1 MLIGTVMKT
10 IHEEEYNIF
19 IKNIQKEREDTNRF
33 VKILFAIVI
42 AICLAAIVVL
52 FFAEKESVVEG
63 IFGADSE
70 ITKKL
75 AVYSESQE
83 NRKPAPTLSLMPRRQ
98 NILLLG
104 VDTNIDGIDAWRG
117 TRSDTMIL
125 VNIDSKSKTVNA
137 LTIPRD
143 CKVILP
149 GNHGIQK
156 INSAHAI
163 GGIDMVKKTIREML
177 GVKVDKYIIINDET
191 VKQFVDA
198 LGGVPIYVEKRMYYH
213 DYSAKLH
220 IDLQKG
226 EQVLNGTQA
235 VGYLRYRKDGLGD
248 IGRGHRQQW
257 FLKHLMKK
265 LKSPATIAKLP
276 ELINVF
282 HENVKTDMSIF
293 ELTQL
298 ANYVRGVDENH
309 LEIALLPGAPNQK
322 GYISYWII
330 DPVKTQEVINRLIYR
345 DVDPSDYADLT
356 AGLMFETKRA
366 EDAKIIKAGLEEMG
380 YKVNTM
386 ELEYLPHTQFVANSN
401 KVSTEF
407 FDYVRKKLPQIRNC
421 EYIFDPSRN
430 YSVNSDFTIVLG
442 EK

>member
-1 MLIGTVMKT
+1 MLNGIVMRT

-19 IKNIQKEREDTNRF
+19 LKNIQKERDDTSRF
-33 VKILFAIVI
+33 VKILFAVVV
-42 AICLAAIVVL
+42 AVCFAAIIVL

-63 IFGADSE
+63 IFGEDSI

-75 AVYSESQE
+75 AIYSETQE
-83 NRKPAPTLSLMPRRQ
+83 HKKSPASLTLIPRRQ

-104 VDTNIDGIDAWRG
+104 IDTNIDGTDMWRG

-125 VNIDSKSKTVNA
+125 INIDSKSKTINA

-149 GNHGIQK
+149 GNNGIQK

-191 VKQFVDA
+191 VKQLVDA
-198 LGGVPIYVEKRMYYH
+198 IGGIPIYVEKRMYYH
-213 DYSAKLH
+213 DHSAKLH

-257 FLKHLMKK
+257 FLKHFMKK
-265 LKSPATIAKLP
+265 LKNPSTIAKIP
-276 ELINVF
+276 ELVNVF
-282 HENVKTDMSIF
+282 HEYVKTDLTIF

-298 ANYVRGVDENH
+298 ANYARSIDENH
-309 LEIALLPGAPNQK
+309 LEIALLPGAPNQR

-330 DPVKTQEVINRLIYR
+330 DPIKTQEVINRLIYR
-345 DVDPSDYADLT
+345 DTTPSDYANLT
-356 AGLMFETKRA
+356 AGIMFETKRS
-366 EDAKIIKAGLEEMG
+366 EDAKLIKEGLEEMG

-386 ELEYLPHTQFVANSN
+386 ELGYLPHTQFIANNN

-407 FDYVRKKLPQIRNC
+407 FDYVRKKLPQIKNC
-421 EYIFDPSRN
+421 EYIFDPTRN

-442 EK
+442 EI

>member
-1 MLIGTVMKT
+1 MKT

-19 IKNIQKEREDTNRF
+19 LKNIQKEREDTSNF
-33 VKILFAIVI
+33 VKILFAIV
-42 AICLAAIVVL
+42 AAVCLAAIFVL
-52 FFAEKESVVEG
+52 YFAEKDAVIENIFGTESV
-63 IFGADSE
+63 
-70 ITKKL
+70 ITKRL
-75 AVYSESQE
+75 ADYSTAQDNKRHS
-83 NRKPAPTLSLMPRRQ
+83 TLSFMPKRQ

-104 VDTNIDGIDAWRG
+104 VDTNVDGVDQWRG

-125 VNIDSKSKTVNA
+125 VNIDSRSTTVNA

-149 GNHGIQK
+149 GNNGIQK

-163 GGIDMVKKTIREML
+163 GGIDMVKKTLREML
-177 GVKVDKYIIINDET
+177 GVKVDKYIIVNDET
-191 VKQFVDA
+191 VKQVVDA
-198 LGGVPIYVEKRMYYH
+198 IGGVPIHVERKMKYH
-213 DYSAKLH
+213 DYTAKLH
-220 IDLQKG
+220 IDLEKG
-226 EQVLNGTQA
+226 DQVLNGTQA

-248 IGRGHRQQW
+248 IGRTHRQQW
-257 FLKHLMKK
+257 FLKHFMKK

-276 ELINVF
+276 ELITVF
-282 HENVKTDMSIF
+282 HNYVKTDMSII

-298 ANYVRGVDENH
+298 ANHIRGIDENH

-345 DVDPSDYADLT
+345 DVEHSDYANLT
-356 AGLMFETKRA
+356 AGLMFETRRA
-366 EDAKIIKAGLEEMG
+366 EDAKLIKSSLEEMG

-386 ELEYLPHTQFVANSN
+386 ELGYLPHTQFVANTN

-407 FDYVRKKLPQIRNC
+407 YDYIRKKLPQLNSC
-421 EYIFDPSRN
+421 QYIFDPAHT